1 MIKQE
6 SIEAELIQFILS
18 PEFKVFEKIMENMH
32 IARVLAFQNN
42 KENSEVEMLKDK
54 ISMNVYMNLPNTLRI
69 MADQVIDRRRLD
81 EEKS

>member
-6 SIEAELIQFILS
+6 NIEAELIQFTLS
-18 PEFKVFEKIMENMH
+18 PEFKVFEKIMESMH
-32 IARVLAFQNN
+32 IARVLSFQNN
-42 KENSEVEMLKDK
+42 KENSELEMLKDK

-69 MADQVIDRRRLD
+69 MADQVIQSRTLN